1 MNIEYNIDGES
12 LTVQV
17 PEGCTFSNGE
27 KMCLSKHFND
37 ITKTKDWYEKGYVIV
52 ESEPFL
58 NVQKVKVE
66 LTRCISKI
74 LLSSGAIRDTEHFK
88 LEDYHNY
95 VSEELHQE
103 IIKKTRNFGPEQFNF
118 KVEPFLKAMGEYFNI
133 DLNWVSSGSY
143 DPKIITRINMPN
155 SKHFNPAHKD
165 IYQVYDSSNIIPA
178 MVNIWIPICGVNKN
192 AGLPVAP
199 GSHLIDE
206 YNIFRTK
213 SGSTMHGQKYN
224 VNCIRDWN
232 LENDMVTLTPN
243 ENQIIIFSSFL
254 IHGLA
259 RNLNKDKT
267 RMSLE
272 FRLFGENV

>member
-1 MNIEYNIDGES
+1 VNIEYNIDGES

-66 LTRCISKI
+66 LTKCISKI

-103 IIKKTRNFGPEQFNF
+103 IIKKF
-118 KVEPFLKAMGEYFNI
+118 
-133 DLNWVSSGSY
+133 
-143 DPKIITRINMPN
+143 
-155 SKHFNPAHKD
+155 
-165 IYQVYDSSNIIPA
+165 
-178 MVNIWIPICGVNKN
+178 
-192 AGLPVAP
+192 
-199 GSHLIDE
+199 
-206 YNIFRTK
+206 
-213 SGSTMHGQKYN
+213 
-224 VNCIRDWN
+224 
-232 LENDMVTLTPN
+232 VTL
-243 ENQIIIFSSFL
+243 NQNIL
-254 IHGLA
+254 IL
-259 RNLNKDKT
+259 K
-267 RMSLE
+267 
-272 FRLFGENV
+272 